1 MKRKKALN
9 INVILNNMIST
20 NSFLLLLHQHICL
33 IHSLQ
38 EFMEP
43 CHLWHFAQALHDSE
57 LTMSLT
63 KSLVLVWALCKFL
76 STLSLCVCDSRKIRK
91 NWRIYFRHLDCSHL
105 YMRVGLPL
113 SKWGWDSQKLTEIAK
128 AEYLPWS
135 RYSYILYFP
144 WSINQKIKQWPVDPY
159 TAKISSFMCKFQP
172 DSRGKELPRGF
183 SKSNSSLYSD
193 LLSIF

>member
-1 MKRKKALN
+1 MTYIQTRIPAVAWSSSEIKSPQGQIWNLKRKKALN

-91 NWRIYFRHLDCSHL
+91 KLKDLFQTSRLQSPLHESRFTPEQMGMRLTKTNRDC
-105 YMRVGLPL
+105 
-113 SKWGWDSQKLTEIAK
+113 
-128 AEYLPWS
+128 
-135 RYSYILYFP
+135 
-144 WSINQKIKQWPVDPY
+144 
-159 TAKISSFMCKFQP
+159 
-172 DSRGKELPRGF
+172 
-183 SKSNSSLYSD
+183 
-193 LLSIF
+193 